1 MAMRRWVARTI
12 GNMGLRSSWP
22 AVAMN
27 WSRASTAWRKASIS
41 RSRSRIL
48 SPSLEEGAAI
58 SASDRDRRVCR
69 LGQSGPGNRRRND
82 RSAGRSVA
90 ATVRTIPAGA
100 SGDAVTSQLPISM
113 KTKASAPLAL
123 KLIESPDRQSH
134 AKRRSAHTRYIPSN
148 AAALTATP
156 GSFFWTH
163 RLSTASSRCA
173 APARPPSPRMG
184 TVSFISPTTV
194 GCLRSGRSTSVAA
207 RGGSSLSTTSRSLFS
222 PALPW
227 ATRSPTARM
236 SAATSGSSSGC
247 CPRRARPG
255 SSPRVRM
262 RSIAGAPSL
271 PTAPAS
277 PTPPMRATASIS
289 ISISATSPEAP
300 KDGSPRSRAC
310 RPSAAGARMGAPSCS
325 ARTAA
330 ISTMSCASS
339 RWRADRCARCRW
351 RKDGSG
357 FYGLTELG
365 GEHLGIVVYDR
376 ATDGFAP
383 VFMAEGADIDGLALA
398 PDGTLLAATRNRAGW
413 SELLLVS
420 TAGGDARPV
429 ASLPRGVIA
438 DLAWSPD
445 SRRLAFSLTAPTR
458 PRSLWLFDRA
468 TATARDLLP
477 EIAANAGA
485 GLDLVDWRLDEFS
498 SFDDRRIPTFTAGP
512 GGKPPPG
519 GRKAVIWVHGGPES
533 QTRPVFRP
541 DIQAL
546 VAAGHAVMLPNL
558 RGSTGYGRSYAA
570 LDDGPRRPD
579 AVEDLRQARLWF
591 GAQPDIDAARVAAMG
606 QSYGGFMVLATLA
619 SHPELWKA
627 AVEHYG
633 NDEAPT

>member
-1 MAMRRWVARTI
+1 LDASLVDRLVA
-12 GNMGLRSSWP
+12 LRSAGSP
-22 AVAMN
+22 AFAQDGNRLFHLADDSGLPQIWSLDLGSGARRQLTFHDEPVAFL
-27 WSRASTAWRKASIS
+27 A
-41 RSRSRIL
+41 RSPVGDALAYGTDVGGDERQQL
-48 SPSLEEGAAI
+48 WLLPAEGAARKLTARPDAI
-58 SASDRDRRVCR
+58 HSWGAFAPDGARIAYTANARNGVDFDLHLRDVAGGTERR
-69 LGQSGPGNRRRND
+69 L
-82 RSAGRSVA
+82 
-90 ATVRTIPAGA
+90 
-100 SGDAVTSQLPISM
+100 
-113 KTKASAPLAL
+113 
-123 KLIESPDRQSH
+123 
-134 AKRRSAHTRYIPSN
+134 
-148 AAALTATP
+148 AALTGMQTVCGWSP
-156 GSFFWTH
+156 DGSAILLREDRSHFDH
-163 RLSTASSRCA
+163 ELRL
-173 APARPPSPRMG
+173 
-184 TVSFISPTTV
+184 FE
-194 GCLRSGRSTSVAA
+194 VA
-207 RGGSSLSTTSRSLFS
+207 
-222 PALPW
+222 
-227 ATRSPTARM
+227 
-236 SAATSGSSSGC
+236 SGSLRPL
-247 CPRRARPG
+247 PRAHGKARY
-255 SSPRVRM
+255 
-262 RSIAGAPSL
+262 
-271 PTAPAS
+271 
-277 PTPPMRATASIS
+277 
-289 ISISATSPEAP
+289 
-300 KDGSPRSRAC
+300 
-310 RPSAAGARMGAPSCS
+310 AAL
-325 ARTAA
+325 
-330 ISTMSCASS
+330 
-339 RWRADRCARCRW
+339 RW

-633 NDEAPT
+633 FADFLTELRDTGPWRRRHRAAEYGDPERDRDFLHAASPLTHVDRIRAPLLATHGLRDPRVPPSETMALVAALRARGRTIETVIIENAGHGYLRRDHRRAVWGAVLDFLRRHL